1 MNAMKVLFID
11 ALTNFNVL
19 TLIVECYIQYYNQL
33 MLMLILS
40 VSINNCMGGAKG
52 NLAVKVQN
60 FKLHVLM

>member
-19 TLIVECYIQYYNQL
+19 TLIVECCRKYHNQL

-40 VSINNCMGGAKG
+40 VSINNCMGGG
-52 NLAVKVQN
+52 FAVKVQN
-60 FKLHVLM
+60 SKLHLLM